1 MAIYPTEYKI
11 YNIAGKQRQ
20 LKPSGFPKKESANQK
35 NQRKERE
42 KKKDQYQETSGSLCV
57 DSALYPVIGA
67 LIIVK
72 MKS

>member
-42 KKKDQYQETSGSLCV
+42 KKKKRPIPRNEWVIMRGLCSL
-57 DSALYPVIGA
+57 PGHRGA
-67 LIIVK
+67 DH
-72 MKS
+72 S

>member
-42 KKKDQYQETSGSLCV
+42 KKKTNTKKRVGHYAWTLLSTRS
-57 DSALYPVIGA
+57 
-67 LIIVK
+67 
-72 MKS
+72 

>member
-42 KKKDQYQETSGSLCV
+42 KKKKTNTKKRVGHYAWTLLSTRS
-57 DSALYPVIGA
+57 
-67 LIIVK
+67 
-72 MKS
+72 